1 MLYSIKYDGEKM
13 YKRISLRNRIAASI
27 FAAVLMLYLAVM
39 PLAYAQTSS
48 NASTT
53 IQSTLCGI
61 ISTIS
66 SVIFIIAIFMFVLGA
81 ILYGVAHMFPAAG
94 NLKGSTQGW
103 GIGMIVGGIVAIVLY
118 LLSSFIITH
127 LAALSN
133 NGVIPSISQ
142 QGCTGANILGGLGIT
157 SQQQTIQQQS
167 SLASS
172 QPLTSA
178 SSNQASKS
186 GTAAGQVA
194 YVQGIGGSTAGGNSN
209 QQNNYA
215 ASGPNGSPLA
225 NGNFSS
231 GSYSGWTASGPG
243 FSGKPTDINVA
254 NQNGQYYKN
263 PWSNYN
269 GEFFATT
276 FRQNSTYLPGNLT
289 SKQFEVTQPFLNFN
303 IISAKNSGLYVDI
316 MLGNSSFL
324 IQHYNTSNGKDIIGP
339 DTFANASINLS
350 SLFGKNVSVRIV
362 SQTNSTKSSGE
373 FIAAGNFRQS
383 NRSIATPGILVNST
397 VV

>member
-1 MLYSIKYDGEKM
+1 MHKKTN
-13 YKRISLRNRIAASI
+13 LRNQV
-27 FAAVLMLYLAVM
+27 AVSVLTATLMLYLAVM
-39 PLAYAQTSS
+39 PLAYAQTSA
-48 NASTT
+48 NASTS

-103 GIGMIVGGIVAIVLY
+103 GIGMIVGGIIAIILY

-127 LAALSN
+127 LAALSS

-142 QGCTGANILGGLGIT
+142 KGCTGSNILAGLGIT
-157 SQQQTIQQQS
+157 SQQQTPQVQS
-167 SLASS
+167 SFSPFQSSTQVSS
-172 QPLTSA
+172 QAA
-178 SSNQASKS
+178 SQS
-186 GTAAGQVA
+186 GSSFQSGSTPGAQVA
-194 YVQGIGGSTAGGNSN
+194 YVPGIGGSTAGGNSN
-209 QQNNYA
+209 LQNNYA
-215 ASGPNGSPLA
+215 SSGPNGLPLE

-289 SKQFEVTQPFLNFN
+289 SKQFKVTQPFFNFN
-303 IISAKNSGLYVDI
+303 IVSAKSSGLYIDI
-316 MLGNSSFL
+316 MLRNSSFI
-324 IQHYNTSNGKDIIGP
+324 IQHYNTSNGKNIIGP

-350 SLFGKNVSVRIV
+350 SLYGKNVSVRVV
-362 SQTNSTKSSGE
+362 SQTNSSTSGGE
-373 FIAAGNFRQS
+373 FIAVGNFRQS
-383 NRSIATPGILVNST
+383 NKSIATPGILVNST